1 MNSLTRLIGCGSI
14 AALLVAPAP
23 TAVFA
28 DDSDIF
34 GSNIQPNVVIMIDN
48 SGSMADSAPSNSFA
62 VPPPNGSAAYYPVLN
77 NCDPAGKKNPTF
89 QPCASVK
96 VYKSGS
102 SSSIYST
109 YADDVASVT
118 GTNSS
123 AARTA
128 LNSAGYWSGKI
139 NGSTVNLFTGNY
151 LNYLLGTCA
160 SGGACSKPKMAIA
173 KEVVN
178 SLLDSVQG
186 VRFGIMTFYYDSSF
200 IPLGAKVAGS
210 DGQWAT
216 IGAST
221 ATLKNA
227 VNGLTPIGLTPLG
240 DALYDIG
247 QYYKGE
253 KTANGTQGPFS
264 SPIQLECQPNF
275 VIFVT
280 DGMQTAG
287 TRQMPAEATNRF
299 TQDHA
304 SSLTG
309 VQNVIVHTVGFGV
322 TVNTTA
328 AETQTAYDTLSAAA
342 KNGGGQFY
350 ISDNETQLQ
359 HALQDAIRR
368 IVQATFTFATP
379 VVPTTST
386 TGSTK
391 AYLAAFRSDPSIPFW
406 RGYLKAY
413 QRDSNGLVPVDGN
426 GVPLSSA
433 LDWEAGQVLSTTPAA
448 NRTIYTVDSSGN
460 RQAFTKSNSAI
471 TSTMLD
477 AASSTERDKI
487 IDFIRGID
495 SYDENANGNVT
506 EERAWKLGDIFH
518 STPVLVTAPVL
529 ASADPTYQAFKTAQA
544 NRTKVL
550 IAGANDGML
559 HAFRES
565 NGVELWAFIP
575 PDVLD
580 TLKVLADTGA
590 DHQFFVDSS
599 PIAADIKV
607 GSTWKTIVVFGLRR
621 GGPQYYALDI
631 TNPTDPQWMWRFTD
645 SKIAE
650 TWSEPSI
657 GKVKMSSSSTL
668 CYPNNT
674 PCSFVAF
681 FGGGYDTAT
690 NNAHG
695 KAFFA
700 VDLSNGSKI
709 WEYYKDGT
717 TDDRQYMNFSLTE
730 NSTAVDL
737 NNDSFVDH
745 VYVGDTGGQ
754 LWKFDVSA
762 TATTSWAG
770 KRLFT
775 AAPSQA
781 NPPAAG
787 EFYPTQGFYGAPVL
801 AYDTSMHLWVFL
813 GTGDR
818 NHPNST
824 ASNRFYGVKETNPAD
839 MSNGAALAESN
850 LFDVTSTNGT
860 AAAGWFFRLG
870 SNEKVLDPANV
881 FNADV
886 LFSTFTPNSTA
897 SCVGGGGTAKL
908 YSVQMTTG
916 YAAIDF
922 STGTALTSTGASST
936 RSTTIGQGIASMPV
950 VIVTPPQG
958 SGSATASAITATT
971 NQQLPNNPIPAPPFL
986 KQVRS
991 WRERIQ

>member
-1 MNSLTRLIGCGSI
+1 MKSLPRLIGYASI
-14 AALLVAPAP
+14 AALLVGPP

-34 GSNIQPNVVIMIDN
+34 GSNIQPNVLIMIDN
-48 SGSMADSAPSNSFA
+48 SGSMADNAPSNSFE
-62 VPPPNGSAAYYPVLN
+62 VPPPTGTAAYYPVLN
-77 NCDPAGKKNPTF
+77 NCDPSGKP
-89 QPCASVK
+89 K
-96 VYKSGS
+96 VYHSCDSIKVFKSGS
-102 SSSIYST
+102 SSTTYTT
-109 YADDVASVT
+109 YASDVSSVT
-118 GTNSS
+118 GTGSS

-151 LNYLLGTCA
+151 LNYLLGTCTN
-160 SGGACSKPKMAIA
+160 GGACSKPKMDIA

-186 VRFGIMTFYYDSSF
+186 VRFGVMTFHYDSSNNGH
-200 IPLGAKVAGS
+200 GAQIAGS
-210 DGQWAT
+210 AGQWAT

-221 ATLKNA
+221 STLKNA
-227 VNGLTPIGLTPLG
+227 VNGLSPTGNTPLG

-247 QYYKGE
+247 QYYKGL
-253 KTANGTQGPFS
+253 AVALGTQGPFT

-275 VIFVT
+275 VIFIT

-287 TRQMPAEATNRF
+287 TRTMPAEATNRF

-304 SSLTG
+304 PSLTG

-328 AETQTAYDTLSAAA
+328 AETQAAYDTLSQSA

-350 ISDNETQLQ
+350 ISDDETSLQ
-359 HALQDAIRR
+359 HSLQDAIRR

-413 QRDSNGLVPVDGN
+413 QRDSTGLVPVDSN
-426 GVPLSSA
+426 GVPLASA
-433 LDWEAGQVLSTTPAA
+433 LVWEAGQVLSTTPAA
-448 NRTIYTVDSSGN
+448 NRTIYTFVGGA
-460 RQAFTKSNSAI
+460 RQAFTKTNSAI
-471 TSTMLD
+471 TQALLG
-477 AASSTERDKI
+477 AASSAEHDNI
-487 IDFIRGID
+487 IDFVRGID
-495 SYDENANGNVT
+495 SYDENGNGNFT

-518 STPVLVTAPVL
+518 STPVLITAPVL

-544 NRTKVL
+544 SRTKVL
-550 IAGANDGML
+550 IAGANDGMI

-565 NGVELWAFIP
+565 DGTELWAFIP
-575 PDVLD
+575 PDLLD
-580 TLKVLADTGA
+580 NLKTLTDTGA

-599 PIAADIKV
+599 PIATDIKV

-631 TNPTDPQWMWRFTD
+631 TDTTSPQWMWSFTD

-657 GKVKMSSSSTL
+657 GKVKMSSSSTT
-668 CYPNNT
+668 CYPSNT
-674 PCSFVAF
+674 ACSFVAF
-681 FGGGYDTAT
+681 FGGGYDTAS

-700 VDLSNGSKI
+700 VDLSNGSKL
-709 WEYYKDGT
+709 WEYYNNGAS
-717 TDDRQYMNFSLTE
+717 DDRQYMNFSMTE

-737 NNDSFVDH
+737 DNDGFVDH
-745 VYVGDTGGQ
+745 VYIGDTGGQ

-775 AAPSQA
+775 AAPSQT

-801 AYDTSMHLWVFL
+801 AFDSSMHLWVFL

-824 ASNRFYGVKETNPAD
+824 ASNRFYGIQETTD
-839 MSNGAALAESN
+839 MTNGAALSESN
-850 LFDVTSTNGT
+850 LFDVTSSNGS
-860 AAAGWFFRLG
+860 ASGGWFFRLG

-881 FNADV
+881 FNMDV
-886 LFSTFTPNSTA
+886 LFSSFTPTSTVTCT
-897 SCVGGGGTAKL
+897 SGGGTARL
-908 YSVQMTTG
+908 YSIQMSTG

-922 STGTALTSTGASST
+922 STGTALTSSDSSST

-950 VIVTPPQG
+950 VIVTPPLG

-971 NQQLPNNPIPAPPFL
+971 NQQLPSNPIPAPAFL

>member
-1 MNSLTRLIGCGSI
+1 MNIWKRLTALVVMATFLSLQ
-14 AALLVAPAP
+14 VHPA
-23 TAVFA
+23 VLA

-34 GSNIQPNVVIMIDN
+34 GSNIQPNVVIMIDD
-48 SGSMADSAPSNSFA
+48 SGSMGDSAPSNSFD

-77 NCDPAGKKNPTF
+77 NCDPTGKPKVY
-89 QPCASVK
+89 QACASVK

-102 SSSIYST
+102 AST
-109 YADDVASVT
+109 YTFYANDVSSVNGT
-118 GTNSS
+118 GST
-123 AARTA
+123 AARAA

-139 NGSTVNLFTGNY
+139 NGSTVNLYTGNY
-151 LNYLLGTCA
+151 LNYLLGSCA
-160 SGGACSKPKMAIA
+160 SGGACTKPKMTIA
-173 KEVVN
+173 KEVIN
-178 SLLDSVQG
+178 GLLDSVQG
-186 VRFGIMTFYYDSSF
+186 VRFGVMTFYYDSNNNG
-200 IPLGAKVAGS
+200 LGAQVAGS
-210 DGQWAT
+210 AGQWAT
-216 IGAST
+216 VGAST
-221 ATLKNA
+221 NTLHNA
-227 VNGLTPIGLTPLG
+227 VNALSPTGNTPLG
-240 DALYDIG
+240 DALYDVG
-247 QYYKGE
+247 QYYKGL
-253 KTANGTQGPFS
+253 KTANGTQGPLT
-264 SPIQLECQPNF
+264 SPIQLACQPNF
-275 VIFVT
+275 VIFIT

-287 TRQMPAEATNRF
+287 TRTMPDEATNRY

-304 SSLTG
+304 SWLTG
-309 VQNVIVHTVGFGV
+309 LQNVIVHTVGFGV
-322 TVNTTA
+322 TVNTTQ
-328 AETQTAYDTLSAAA
+328 AETQAAYDTLSQAA

-350 ISDNETQLQ
+350 ISDDETSLQ
-359 HALQDAIRR
+359 RALQDAIRR

-391 AYLAAFRSDPSIPFW
+391 AYLAAFRSDPSSPFW

-413 QRDSNGLVPVDGN
+413 QRDSNGLVPVDAN

-433 LDWEAGQVLSTTPAA
+433 LVWEAGQVLSTTPAA
-448 NRTIYTVDSSGN
+448 NRTIYTVVSGA

-471 TSTMLD
+471 TQTLL
-477 AASSTERDKI
+477 AASSSTEHDNI
-487 IDFIRGID
+487 IDFTRGID
-495 SYDENANGNVT
+495 AYDENNNGNTT

-529 ASADPTYQAFKTAQA
+529 ALNDPSYQAFKTAQA

-565 NGVELWAFIP
+565 DGVELWAFIP
-575 PDVLD
+575 PDLLD
-580 TLKVLADTGA
+580 NLKSLTDTGA

-599 PIAADIKV
+599 PIATDIKV
-607 GSTWKTIVVFGLRR
+607 GGAWKTIVVFGMRR
-621 GGPQYYALDI
+621 GGPFYYALDI
-631 TNPTDPQWMWRFTD
+631 TDTTNPQWMWRFTD

-657 GKVKMSSSSTL
+657 GKVKIGSNDT
-668 CYPNNT
+668 
-674 PCSFVAF
+674 FVAF
-681 FGGGYDTAT
+681 FGGGYDTAS

-700 VDLSNGSKI
+700 VDLSNGTKL
-709 WEYYKDGT
+709 WEYYNSGVG
-717 TDDRQYMNFSLTE
+717 DDRQYMNFSLTE

-737 NNDSFVDH
+737 DNNGYVDH

-762 TATTSWAG
+762 NATSSWLG
-770 KRLFT
+770 KRLFV
-775 AAPSQA
+775 AVPSQP

-787 EFYPTQGFYGAPVL
+787 EWYPTQAFYGAPVL

-824 ASNRFYGVKETNPAD
+824 SSNRFYGITDTTDMTNA
-839 MSNGAALAESN
+839 AALSESN

-860 AAAGWFFRLG
+860 ASGGWFFRLA

-881 FNADV
+881 FNSDV
-886 LFSTFTPNSTA
+886 LFSSFTPTTVVTCTS
-897 SCVGGGGTAKL
+897 GGGTAKL

-922 STGTALTSTGASST
+922 STGAALASTDASHT

-950 VIVTPPQG
+950 VIVTPPSG
-958 SGSATASAITATT
+958 SGMATASAITATT

>member
-1 MNSLTRLIGCGSI
+1 MNIVKRLTALVVTATFLSLQ
-14 AALLVAPAP
+14 VHPA
-23 TAVFA
+23 VLA

-34 GSNIQPNVVIMIDN
+34 GSNIQPNVVIMIDD
-48 SGSMADSAPSNSFA
+48 SGSMADAAPSNSFD
-62 VPPPNGSAAYYPVLN
+62 VPPPSGSGAYYPVLN
-77 NCDPAGKKNPTF
+77 NCDPSGKPKVY
-89 QPCASVK
+89 QSCASLK

-102 SSSIYST
+102 SSGT
-109 YADDVASVT
+109 YTSYANTVSAVSGT
-118 GTNSS
+118 GS
-123 AARTA
+123 AAAQAA

-151 LNYLLGTCA
+151 LNYLLGTCT
-160 SGGACSKPKMAIA
+160 SGGACSKPKMQIA
-173 KEVVN
+173 QEVIN
-178 SLLDSVQG
+178 KLLDSVQG
-186 VRFGIMTFYYDSSF
+186 VRFGVMTFHYDSTGVNGD
-200 IPLGAKVAGS
+200 GAKVVAQVGS
-210 DGQWAT
+210 SVSSMKA
-216 IGAST
+216 
-221 ATLKNA
+221 A
-227 VNGLTPIGLTPLG
+227 VNNLAPTGNTPLG
-240 DALYDIG
+240 DALYDVG
-247 QYYKGE
+247 QYYKGL
-253 KTANGTQGPFS
+253 KTGNGTQGPFT

-275 VIFVT
+275 VIFIT

-287 TRQMPAEATNRF
+287 TRTMPAEATNRY

-304 SSLTG
+304 TALTG
-309 VQNVIVHTVGFGV
+309 LQNVIVHTVGFGV

-328 AETQTAYDTLSAAA
+328 AETQAAYDTLSQSA

-350 ISDNETQLQ
+350 ISDDESALER
-359 HALQDAIRR
+359 ALQDAIRR

-391 AYLAAFRSDPSIPFW
+391 AYLAAFRSDPSSPFW

-413 QRDSNGLVPVDGN
+413 QRDSSGLVPVDAN
-426 GVPLSSA
+426 GVPLSTA
-433 LDWEAGQVLSTTPAA
+433 LVWEAGQVLSTTPAA
-448 NRTIYTVDSSGN
+448 NRNIYTFAGGA
-460 RQAFTKSNSAI
+460 RQSFTKGNTAI
-471 TSTMLD
+471 TQALL
-477 AASSTERDKI
+477 AASSSTERDNI
-487 IDFIRGID
+487 IDFTRGID
-495 SYDENANGNVT
+495 AYDENGNGNFT

-518 STPVLVTAPVL
+518 STPVLVTPPVL
-529 ASADPTYQAFKTAQA
+529 ALNDSSYQAFKTSQA
-544 NRTKVL
+544 SRTKVL
-550 IAGANDGML
+550 IAGANDGMV

-565 NGVELWAFIP
+565 DGVELWAFIP
-575 PDVLD
+575 PDLLD
-580 TLKVLADTGA
+580 NLKTLTDTGG

-599 PIAADIKV
+599 PIAADIKISGV
-607 GSTWKTIVVFGLRR
+607 WKTIIVFGMRR
-621 GGPQYYALDI
+621 GGPFYYALDI
-631 TNPTDPQWMWRFTD
+631 TDTTNPQWLWKFTD

-657 GKVKMSSSSTL
+657 GKVKIGT
-668 CYPNNT
+668 T
-674 PCSFVAF
+674 DTFVAF
-681 FGGGYDTAT
+681 FGGGYDTAS

-700 VDLSNGSKI
+700 VDLSNGTKLF
-709 WEYYKDGT
+709 EYYNNGT
-717 TDDRQYMNFSLTE
+717 SDDRQYMNFSLSE

-737 NNDSFVDH
+737 DNNGYVDH
-745 VYVGDTGGQ
+745 VYVGDVGGQ

-762 TATTSWAG
+762 NATSSWLG

-775 AAPSQA
+775 AAPTQT

-787 EFYPTQGFYGAPVL
+787 EWYPTQAFYGAPVL
-801 AYDTSMHLWVFL
+801 AYDTSVHLWVFL

-824 ASNRFYGVKETNPAD
+824 SSNRFYGIKDTTD
-839 MSNGAALAESN
+839 MSNAAQLSESN

-860 AAAGWFFRLG
+860 AAGGWFFRLA

-881 FNADV
+881 FNSDV
-886 LFSTFTPNSTA
+886 LFSSFTPTSVVTCT
-897 SCVGGGGTAKL
+897 SGGGTAKL
-908 YSVQMTTG
+908 YSVQMTSG

-922 STGTALTSTGASST
+922 STGAMLTTTDSSVT

-958 SGSATASAITATT
+958 SGMATASAITATT
-971 NQQLPNNPIPAPPFL
+971 NQQLPSNPIPAPAFL

>member
-1 MNSLTRLIGCGSI
+1 MNSLTRLIGFGSI
-14 AALLVAPAP
+14 AALLVLPSPA
-23 TAVFA
+23 AVLA

-34 GSNIQPNVVIMIDN
+34 GANIQPNVVIMIDD
-48 SGSMADSAPSNSFA
+48 SGSMADAAPSNSFEA
-62 VPPPNGSAAYYPVLN
+62 PPPSGSAAYYPVLN
-77 NCDPAGKKNPTF
+77 NCDPSGKGNNKTI

-102 SSSIYST
+102 TST
-109 YADDVASVT
+109 YTSYANDVSSVT
-118 GTNSS
+118 GTGS
-123 AARTA
+123 AAAQSA
-128 LNSAGYWSGKI
+128 LNAAGYWSGKI
-139 NGSTVNLFTGNY
+139 NGSSVNLFTGNY
-151 LNYLLGTCA
+151 LNYLLGTCTN
-160 SGGACSKPKMAIA
+160 GGACSKSKMAIA
-173 KEVVN
+173 KEVIN

-186 VRFGIMTFYYDSSF
+186 VRFGVMTFYYDSSGNGA
-200 IPLGAKVAGS
+200 GAKVISQVGTS
-210 DGQWAT
+210 VAT
-216 IGAST
+216 MKT
-221 ATLKNA
+221 A
-227 VNGLTPIGLTPLG
+227 VNNLSPTGNTPLG
-240 DALYDIG
+240 DALYDVG
-247 QYYKGE
+247 RYYKGLS
-253 KTANGTQGPFS
+253 TANGTQGALS

-287 TRQMPAEATNRF
+287 TRDMPTEATNRF

-304 SSLTG
+304 TSLTG
-309 VQNVIVHTVGFGV
+309 TQNVIVHTVGFGV

-328 AETQTAYDTLSAAA
+328 AETQAAYDTLSQSA

-359 HALQDAIRR
+359 AALQDAIRR

-413 QRDSNGLVPVDGN
+413 QRDSTGLVPVDAN

-433 LDWEAGQVLSTTPAA
+433 LVWEAGQVLSTTPAA
-448 NRTIYTVDSSGN
+448 NRTIYTVVSGA
-460 RQAFTKSNSAI
+460 RQAFTKTNSAI
-471 TSTMLD
+471 TNTLL
-477 AASSTERDKI
+477 AASSNAEHDKI

-495 SYDENANGNVT
+495 SYDENGNGNVT

-518 STPVLVTAPVL
+518 STPVLITPPVL
-529 ASADPTYQAFKTAQA
+529 ALNDSSYQAFKTAQA
-544 NRTKVL
+544 SRTKVL

-565 NGVELWAFIP
+565 DGVELWGFIP
-575 PDVLD
+575 PDLLD
-580 TLKVLADTGA
+580 NLKGLADTGG
-590 DHQFFVDSS
+590 DHQFFADSS
-599 PIAADIKV
+599 PIATDIKV
-607 GSTWKTIVVFGLRR
+607 GGTWKTIVMFGLRR
-621 GGPQYYALDI
+621 GGPFYYALDI
-631 TNPTDPQWMWRFTD
+631 TDPTNPQWMWSFTD

-650 TWSEPSI
+650 TWSEPSMGKLKI
-657 GKVKMSSSSTL
+657 GGVDK
-668 CYPNNT
+668 
-674 PCSFVAF
+674 FAAF
-681 FGGGYDTAT
+681 FGGGYDTAS

-700 VDLSNGSKI
+700 VDLSNGTKL
-709 WEYYKDGT
+709 WEYYNNGT
-717 TDDRQYMNFSLTE
+717 SDDRQYMNFSLTE

-737 NNDSFVDH
+737 NNDGYVDR
-745 VYVGDTGGQ
+745 VYIGDTGGQ

-762 TATTSWAG
+762 NATTSWAG

-775 AAPSQA
+775 AVPSQT
-781 NPPAAG
+781 NPPATG
-787 EFYPTQGFYGAPVL
+787 EFYPTQAFYGAPVL
-801 AYDTSMHLWVFL
+801 AYDTAMHLWVFL

-824 ASNRFYGVKETNPAD
+824 ASNRFYGIKETTD
-839 MSNGAALAESN
+839 MSNGAALSESS
-850 LFDVTSTNGT
+850 LVDVTSTNGT
-860 AAAGWFFRLG
+860 PTGGWFFRLG
-870 SNEKVLDPANV
+870 TNEKVLDPANV
-881 FNADV
+881 FNMDV
-886 LFSTFTPNSTA
+886 LFSGFTPTSTVTCT
-897 SCVGGGGTAKL
+897 SGGGTAKL
-908 YSVQMTTG
+908 YSVQMQTG
-916 YAAIDF
+916 YAAINF
-922 STGTALTSTGASST
+922 STGTALSSTDATVT

-950 VIVTPPQG
+950 VIVTPPLG

-971 NQQLPNNPIPAPPFL
+971 NQQLPNNPIPAPAFL

>member
-1 MNSLTRLIGCGSI
+1 MNIWKRLTALVVMATFLSLQ
-14 AALLVAPAP
+14 VHPA
-23 TAVFA
+23 VLA

-34 GSNIQPNVVIMIDN
+34 GSNIQPNVVIMIDD
-48 SGSMADSAPSNSFA
+48 SGSMGDSAPSNTFD

-77 NCDPAGKKNPTF
+77 NCDPSGKPKVY
-89 QPCASVK
+89 QACASVK

-102 SSSIYST
+102 SST
-109 YADDVASVT
+109 YTSYANTVSAVT
-118 GTNSS
+118 GTGS
-123 AARTA
+123 AAAQAA

-139 NGSTVNLFTGNY
+139 NGSAVNLYTGNY
-151 LNYLLGTCA
+151 LNYLLGSCA
-160 SGGACSKPKMAIA
+160 SGGACSKPKMTIA
-173 KEVVN
+173 KEVID
-178 SLLDSVQG
+178 SILDSVQG
-186 VRFGIMTFYYDSSF
+186 VRFGVMTFHYDSSTGSGD
-200 IPLGAKVAGS
+200 GATVVAQIGS
-210 DGQWAT
+210 SVSAMKT
-216 IGAST
+216 
-221 ATLKNA
+221 A
-227 VNGLTPIGLTPLG
+227 VNNLSPTGNTPLG
-240 DALYDIG
+240 DALYDVG
-247 QYYKGE
+247 QYYKGL

-264 SPIQLECQPNF
+264 SPIQLACQPNF
-275 VIFVT
+275 VIFIT

-287 TRQMPAEATNRF
+287 TRTMPDEATNRY

-304 SSLTG
+304 PAFTG
-309 VQNVIVHTVGFGV
+309 LQNVIVHTVGFGV

-328 AETQTAYDTLSAAA
+328 AETQAAYDTLSQSA

-350 ISDNETQLQ
+350 ISDNETQLER
-359 HALQDAIRR
+359 ALQDAIRR

-391 AYLAAFRSDPSIPFW
+391 AYLAAFRSDPSSPFW

-413 QRDSNGLVPVDGN
+413 QRDSNGLVPVDAQ

-433 LDWEAGQVLSTTPAA
+433 LVWEAGQLLSTTPAA
-448 NRTIYTVDSSGN
+448 NRTIYTVVSGA

-471 TSTMLD
+471 TQTLLA
-477 AASSTERDKI
+477 AASSAERDNI
-487 IDFIRGID
+487 IDFTRGVD
-495 SYDENANGNVT
+495 AYDENNNGNTT
-506 EERAWKLGDIFH
+506 EDRAWKLGDIFH
-518 STPVLVTAPVL
+518 STPVLVTPPVL
-529 ASADPTYQAFKTAQA
+529 ALNDSSYQAFKTAQA
-544 NRTKVL
+544 SRTKVL
-550 IAGANDGML
+550 IAGANDGMV

-565 NGVELWAFIP
+565 DGVELWAFIP
-575 PDVLD
+575 PDILD
-580 TLKVLADTGA
+580 NLKTLADTGA

-599 PIAADIKV
+599 PIATDIKV
-607 GSTWKTIVVFGLRR
+607 GSNWKTIVVFGMRR
-621 GGPQYYALDI
+621 GGPFYYALDI
-631 TNPTDPQWMWRFTD
+631 TDTTNPQWMWSFTD
-645 SKIAE
+645 SKISE

-657 GKVKMSSSSTL
+657 GKVKIGTSDT
-668 CYPNNT
+668 
-674 PCSFVAF
+674 FAAF
-681 FGGGYDTAT
+681 FGGGYDTAS

-700 VDLSNGSKI
+700 VDLSNGTKL
-709 WEYYKDGT
+709 WEYYNNGSS
-717 TDDRQYMNFSLTE
+717 DDRQYMNFSLAE

-737 NNDSFVDH
+737 DNNGYVDH

-762 TATTSWAG
+762 AATSNWAG

-781 NPPAAG
+781 NPPASG
-787 EFYPTQGFYGAPVL
+787 EWYPTQAFYGAPVL

-824 ASNRFYGVKETNPAD
+824 SSNRFYGIKDTTD
-839 MSNGAALAESN
+839 MSNASALSESN

-860 AAAGWFFRLG
+860 AAGGWFFRLG
-870 SNEKVLDPANV
+870 ANEKVLDPANV
-881 FNADV
+881 FNSDV
-886 LFSTFTPNSTA
+886 LFSSFTPTA
-897 SCVGGGGTAKL
+897 VVTCTSGGGTAKL
-908 YSVQMTTG
+908 YSVQMTSG

-922 STGTALTSTGASST
+922 STGTALTSTDSSAT

-950 VIVTPPQG
+950 VIVTPPSG
-958 SGSATASAITATT
+958 SGMATASAITATT
-971 NQQLPNNPIPAPPFL
+971 NQQLPNNPIPAPAFL

>member
-1 MNSLTRLIGCGSI
+1 MNIVKRLI
-14 AALLVAPAP
+14 ALVVTATFLSLQVHPA
-23 TAVFA
+23 VLA

-48 SGSMADSAPSNSFA
+48 SGSMGDSAPSNSFD
-62 VPPPNGSAAYYPVLN
+62 VPPPNGSGSYYPVLN
-77 NCDPAGKKNPTF
+77 NCDPSGKPKVY
-89 QPCASVK
+89 QACASVN
-96 VYKSGS
+96 VYKSS
-102 SSSIYST
+102 SGNT
-109 YADDVASVT
+109 YTSYANDVSSVT
-118 GTNSS
+118 GTGS
-123 AARTA
+123 AAAQAA

-151 LNYLLGTCA
+151 LNYLLGSCA
-160 SGGACSKPKMAIA
+160 SGGACSKPKMTIA

-186 VRFGIMTFYYDSSF
+186 VRFGVMTFHYDSTGNGD
-200 IPLGAKVAGS
+200 GAVVAGS
-210 DGQWAT
+210 AGSWGT
-216 IGAST
+216 VGASVS
-221 ATLKNA
+221 TLQSA
-227 VNGLTPIGLTPLG
+227 VNNLSPTGNTPLG
-240 DALYDIG
+240 DALYDVG
-247 QYYKGE
+247 QYYKGL
-253 KTANGTQGPFS
+253 KTANGTQGPFT
-264 SPIQLECQPNF
+264 SPIQLACQPNF
-275 VIFVT
+275 VIFIT

-287 TRQMPAEATNRF
+287 TRLMPAEATNRY

-304 SSLTG
+304 SWLPD
-309 VQNVIVHTVGFGV
+309 VPNIQNVIVHTVGFGV

-328 AETQTAYDTLSAAA
+328 AETQAAYDTLSQSAR
-342 KNGGGQFY
+342 NGGGQFY
-350 ISDNETQLQ
+350 ISDNETQLLR
-359 HALQDAIRR
+359 ALQDAIRR

-391 AYLAAFRSDPSIPFW
+391 AYLAAFRSDPSSPFW
-406 RGYLKAY
+406 QGYLKAY
-413 QRDSNGLVPVDGN
+413 QRDSNGLVPVDAN

-433 LDWEAGQVLSTTPAA
+433 LVWEAGQVLSTTPAA
-448 NRTIYTVDSSGN
+448 NRTIYTYVGGA
-460 RQAFTKSNSAI
+460 RQAFTKTNSAI
-471 TSTMLD
+471 TNAML
-477 AASSTERDKI
+477 AAANSTEHDKI

-495 SYDENANGNVT
+495 AYDENSNGNFT

-518 STPVLVTAPVL
+518 STPVLVTPPVL
-529 ASADPTYQAFKTAQA
+529 ALNDPSYQAFKTAQA

-550 IAGANDGML
+550 IAGANDGMI

-565 NGVELWAFIP
+565 DGVELWAFIP

-580 TLKVLADTGA
+580 TLKSVADVGA

-599 PIAADIKV
+599 PIATDIKV
-607 GSTWKTIVVFGLRR
+607 GGTWKTIVVFGMRR
-621 GGPQYYALDI
+621 GGPFYYALDI
-631 TNPTDPQWMWRFTD
+631 TDTTNPQWMWKFTD

-657 GKVKMSSSSTL
+657 GKVKIGT
-668 CYPNNT
+668 T
-674 PCSFVAF
+674 DTFVAF
-681 FGGGYDTAT
+681 FGGGYDTAS

-700 VDLSNGSKI
+700 VDLSNGSKL
-709 WEYYKDGT
+709 WEYYNNGT
-717 TDDRQYMNFSLTE
+717 ADDRQYMNFSLTE

-737 NNDSFVDH
+737 NNDGYVDH
-745 VYVGDTGGQ
+745 VYAGDVGGQ

-762 TATTSWAG
+762 TATSSWAG

-775 AAPSQA
+775 AAASQA
-781 NPPAAG
+781 NPPVAG
-787 EFYPTQGFYGAPVL
+787 EFYPTQAFYGAPVL

-824 ASNRFYGVKETNPAD
+824 STNRFYGIKDTTD
-839 MSNGAALAESN
+839 MSNGAAQSESN
-850 LFDVTSTNGT
+850 LVDVTSTNGT
-860 AAAGWFFRLG
+860 AAGGWFFRLA

-881 FNADV
+881 FNSDV
-886 LFSTFTPNSTA
+886 LFSSFTPTSVVTC
-897 SCVGGGGTAKL
+897 SSGGGTAKL

-922 STGTALTSTGASST
+922 STGTALTSTDASAT

-950 VIVTPPQG
+950 VIVTPPSG
-958 SGSATASAITATT
+958 SGMPTASAITATT
-971 NQQLPNNPIPAPPFL
+971 NQQLPNNPIPAPQFL

>member
-1 MNSLTRLIGCGSI
+1 MNSVKRLI
-14 AALLVAPAP
+14 ALVVTATFLSLQVHPA
-23 TAVFA
+23 VLA

-34 GSNIQPNVVIMIDN
+34 GSNIQPNVVIMIDD
-48 SGSMADSAPSNSFA
+48 SGSMGDSAPSNSFD
-62 VPPPNGSAAYYPVLN
+62 VPPPNGSASYYPVLN
-77 NCDPAGKKNPTF
+77 NCDPSGKPKVYVS
-89 QPCASVK
+89 CDSLK

-102 SSSIYST
+102 SNGT
-109 YADDVASVT
+109 YTSYANTVSAVT
-118 GTNSS
+118 GTGS
-123 AARTA
+123 AAAQTA

-139 NGSTVNLFTGNY
+139 NGSSVNLFTGNY

-160 SGGACSKPKMAIA
+160 NGGACSKPKMDIA
-173 KEVVN
+173 KEVIN
-178 SLLDSVQG
+178 GLLDSVQG
-186 VRFGIMTFYYDSSF
+186 VRFGVMTFHYDSTGNGD
-200 IPLGAKVAGS
+200 GAKVIAQVGS
-210 DGQWAT
+210 SVSSMKA
-216 IGAST
+216 
-221 ATLKNA
+221 A
-227 VNGLTPIGLTPLG
+227 VNNLAPTGNTPLG
-240 DALYDIG
+240 DALYDVG
-247 QYYKGE
+247 QYYKGL
-253 KTANGTQGPFS
+253 KTGNNTQGPFT

-275 VIFVT
+275 VIFIT

-287 TRQMPAEATNRF
+287 TRLMPAEATNRY

-304 SSLTG
+304 SALTG
-309 VQNVIVHTVGFGV
+309 TQNVIVHTVGFGV

-328 AETQTAYDTLSAAA
+328 AETQAAYDTLSQSA

-350 ISDNETQLQ
+350 ISDDETALQ
-359 HALQDAIRR
+359 RALQDAIRR

-391 AYLAAFRSDPSIPFW
+391 AYLAAFRSDPSSPFW

-413 QRDSNGLVPVDGN
+413 QRDSSGLVPVDAN

-433 LDWEAGQVLSTTPAA
+433 LVWEAGQVLSTTPAA
-448 NRTIYTVDSSGN
+448 NRNIYTFAGGA
-460 RQAFTKSNSAI
+460 RQAFTKGNSAI
-471 TSTMLD
+471 TQALLGAS
-477 AASSTERDKI
+477 SSTERDNI
-487 IDFIRGID
+487 IDFTRGID
-495 SYDENANGNVT
+495 AYDENGNGNVT

-518 STPVLVTAPVL
+518 STPVLVTPPVL
-529 ASADPTYQAFKTAQA
+529 ALNDSSYQAFKTSQA
-544 NRTKVL
+544 SRTKVL
-550 IAGANDGML
+550 IAGANDGMI

-565 NGVELWAFIP
+565 DGVELWAFIP
-575 PDVLD
+575 PDLLD
-580 TLKVLADTGA
+580 NLKTLTDTGG

-599 PIAADIKV
+599 PIATDVKIS
-607 GSTWKTIVVFGLRR
+607 GTWKTIVVFGMRR
-621 GGPQYYALDI
+621 GGPFYYALDI
-631 TNPTDPQWMWRFTD
+631 TDTTNPQWLWKFTD

-650 TWSEPSI
+650 TWSEPSM
-657 GKVKMSSSSTL
+657 GKVKIGT
-668 CYPNNT
+668 T
-674 PCSFVAF
+674 DTFVAF
-681 FGGGYDTAT
+681 FGGGYDTAS

-695 KAFFA
+695 KAFFV
-700 VDLSNGSKI
+700 VDLSNGTKL
-709 WEYYKDGT
+709 WEYYNNGT
-717 TDDRQYMNFSLTE
+717 SDDRQYMNFSLSE

-737 NNDSFVDH
+737 DNNGYVDH
-745 VYVGDTGGQ
+745 VYVGDVGGQ

-762 TATTSWAG
+762 NATASWAG

-775 AAPSQA
+775 AAPTQT

-787 EFYPTQGFYGAPVL
+787 EWYPTQAFYGAPVL

-824 ASNRFYGVKETNPAD
+824 SSNRFYGIKDTTD
-839 MSNGAALAESN
+839 MSNAAALSESS

-860 AAAGWFFRLG
+860 AAGGWFFRLA

-881 FNADV
+881 FNSDV
-886 LFSTFTPNSTA
+886 LFSSFTPTSVVTC
-897 SCVGGGGTAKL
+897 SSGGGTAKL
-908 YSVQMTTG
+908 YSVQMTSG

-922 STGTALTSTGASST
+922 STGAMLTTTDSSVT

-958 SGSATASAITATT
+958 SGMATASAITATT
-971 NQQLPNNPIPAPPFL
+971 NQQLPSNPIPAPAFL